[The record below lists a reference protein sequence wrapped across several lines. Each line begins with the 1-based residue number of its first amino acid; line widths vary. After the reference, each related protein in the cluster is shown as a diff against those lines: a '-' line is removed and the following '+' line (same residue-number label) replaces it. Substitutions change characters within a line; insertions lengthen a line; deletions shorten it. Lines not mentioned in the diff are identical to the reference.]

1 MSVEQVV
8 DSYLTTAMQI
18 LGDQASVPP
27 AAIVPA
33 AVAQLPH
40 PEWTGNA
47 AQSAAAT
54 TTALTEARR
63 RLHTAAGD
71 MASTT
76 AAAAQIARDATTRL
90 QGIITDWEATKS
102 AAATTPPPLRDT
114 ALIAEGQR
122 RIAEAM
128 TLITATTARYSS
140 AAAAVRSTTT
150 GLPAG
155 TDPASAA
162 PATPDAHTD
171 SAPPALPGTDLPEG
185 TSGGIDP
192 AVALGGDVGPPAA
205 APAVVPAAA
214 FMPTPPAPMGAMPA
228 AMPAMSA
235 PMGALQSAAA
245 PLSSLGGLA
254 SQLTAPR
261 APETTKPP
269 EVSARPGSVPAAI
282 NAALDALG
290 ITDPAARERWRA
302 GYETLIYRESTNNPS
317 AVNDSDGNAR
327 GVRQIDGAP
336 NGSSRGL
343 TQLTPEN
350 FRRYHLPGL
359 STNIYDPVSNIAASM
374 RYVMDRHQ
382 VDPSAI
388 DLTANV
394 QQSNRLAP
402 AKGY

>member
-8 DSYLTTAMQI
+8 DTYLTTAMQI
-18 LGDQASVPP
+18 LGDQSSAPTD
-27 AAIVPA
+27 ATVPA

-47 AQSAAAT
+47 ADSAADT

-63 RLHTAAGD
+63 RLHSAAGD
-71 MASTT
+71 MAATT
-76 AAAAQIARDATTRL
+76 AAAAQIARDSTARL
-90 QGIITDWEATKS
+90 QGIITDWEATKA
-102 AAATTPPPLRDT
+102 AAATTPSPLRDT
-114 ALIAEGQR
+114 ALLEEGQR

-128 TLITATTARYSS
+128 TLIAATTERYSA

-150 GLPAG
+150 GLPGG
-155 TDPASAA
+155 TDPAPTPPA
-162 PATPDAHTD
+162 PETPDAHTD

-185 TSGGIDP
+185 TSVGIDP
-192 AVALGGDVGPPAA
+192 AVALGSDVAPPAA
-205 APAVVPAAA
+205 VPAAA
-214 FMPTPPAPMGAMPA
+214 FMPAPSAPMGAMPA

-235 PMGALQSAAA
+235 PMGALQSAGA

-261 APETTKPP
+261 TPETTKPP
-269 EVSARPGSVPAAI
+269 EASARPGSVPAAI

-302 GYETLIYRESTNNPS
+302 GYETLIYRESTNNPL
-317 AVNDSDGNAR
+317 AVNDSDDNAR
-327 GVRQIDGAP
+327 GVSQTDGAP
-336 NGSSRGL
+336 AGSSRGL